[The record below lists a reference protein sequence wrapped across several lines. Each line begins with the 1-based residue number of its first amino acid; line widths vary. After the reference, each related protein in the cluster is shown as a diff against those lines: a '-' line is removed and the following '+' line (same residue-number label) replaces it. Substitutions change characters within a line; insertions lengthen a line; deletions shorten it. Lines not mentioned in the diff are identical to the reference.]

1 MVVTRQTLSAR
12 LAALRSAFLRL
23 GWLAPAL
30 FPVANIGGRGLFNT
44 LFFGYILWAL
54 LALSHLRR
62 KDLIEGGKHLAM
74 LGCAYAPSIFIA
86 EDAARAIKIWA
97 TVLLYMSTGAIT
109 YAVLRDDPK
118 KITPLLRALAIGA
131 LAALTACYLDLF
143 KTALTSENLVPRL
156 DLRTV
161 DLVIFAPFLVGYSI
175 STPHTA
181 RTLTKALAAYALT
194 AGMVIF
200 ADERTTLV
208 SFLAASVT
216 LCLLVTR
223 ISALRVLAS
232 GLALL
237 ALALVLNG
245 DALLRG
251 LELGDDLFQRLDQF
265 SSGRLTL
272 WHQAIQ
278 HPPANPWF
286 GVGMGNTQGYHEV
299 VSIGSLEGHT
309 VRHLHNLW
317 LDAWYE
323 TGLVGVGTLA
333 LVLIMSLVRSIE
345 AWRTL
350 PQTQRLQAGLLLSA
364 TCAVLVQTQFSISHA
379 SREFNIYAM
388 LFLAVLAHLGNT
400 PDPTPSTVVRNG
412 SA

>member
-1 MVVTRQTLSAR
+1 MTRQTLSAR

-143 KTALTSENLVPRL
+143 KTALTSENFVPRL

-175 STPHTA
+175 STPHTSC
-181 RTLTKALAAYALT
+181 TLTKALAAYALT

-237 ALALVLNG
+237 ALAIVLNG

-286 GVGMGNTQGYHEV
+286 GVGMGNTQGYREV

-350 PQTQRLQAGLLLSA
+350 PQTQRLQAGLLLSS
-364 TCAVLVQTQFSISHA
+364 TCAVLVQTQFSISYA

-388 LFLAVLAHLGNT
+388 LFLAVLAHLANT
-400 PDPTPSTVVRNG
+400 PDPTPSPTVRNP

>member
-1 MVVTRQTLSAR
+1 MVMKRQALSTR
-12 LAALRSAFLRL
+12 LAALQGAFLRL
-23 GWLAPAL
+23 GWLAPAF

-54 LALSHLRR
+54 LSVSHLRR
-62 KDLIEGGKHLAM
+62 KDLIHGGKLLAL
-74 LGCAYAPSIFIA
+74 LGSAYLPSIVLA
-86 EDAARAIKIWA
+86 EDASRAIKIWA

-109 YAVLRDDPK
+109 YAVLQDNPK
-118 KITPLLRALAIGA
+118 KFTQLFRAFAIGA
-131 LAALTACYLDLF
+131 FAALTACYIDLF

-161 DLVIFAPFLVGYSI
+161 DLVIFAPFLLGYSI
-175 STPHTA
+175 NTPHSA
-181 RTLTKALAAYALT
+181 RSLTMALAAYALT
-194 AGMVIF
+194 TGMVIF

-208 SFLAASVT
+208 SFLAGSIA

-223 ISALRVLAS
+223 ISAFRVLVS

-237 ALALVLNG
+237 TLALVLNG

-251 LELGDDLFQRLDQF
+251 LDSGGDIFHRLDQF

-278 HPPANPWF
+278 HAPANPWL
-286 GVGMGNTQGYHEV
+286 GVGMGNAQSYQEV
-299 VSIGSLEGHT
+299 MSIGSLDGHT

-323 TGLVGVGTLA
+323 TGFVGVGTLA
-333 LVLIMSLVRSIE
+333 LVLIISLARPIR

-350 PQTQRLQAGLLLSA
+350 PQKQRLQAGLLLSA
-364 TCAVLVQTQFSISHA
+364 TCAVLVQTQFSISYA

-388 LFLAVLAHLGNT
+388 LFLAALAHLVNT
-400 PDPTPSTVVRNG
+400 PGPRPSPTVRNPP
-412 SA
+412 S